1 MPVRF
6 KILAAVAAAI
16 SLLGPAAV
24 AAQEMQPSGST
35 EQREAIAALSF
46 MDGEWRGQAVSY
58 GPGGV
63 RTELVQTERVGPFL
77 GGSVRIVEGRG
88 YDATGETAFNAL
100 GVISWNDAED
110 RYQFAAWANGRLGD
124 YRFERTETGFIWE
137 MPAGPGAT
145 ILYTAT
151 VQDGVWHE
159 VGDYIREGG
168 QPMRFFE
175 MTLNRVGDS
184 DWPAGGA
191 VSPQ

>member
-6 KILAAVAAAI
+6 RTLAAVAAAI
-16 SLLGPAAV
+16 FVLGPAAA
-24 AAQEMQPSGST
+24 AAQEMQPAGSA

-63 RTELVQTERVGPFL
+63 RAELVQTERVGPFL
-77 GGSVRIVEGRG
+77 GGSVRVVEGRG
-88 YDATGETAFNAL
+88 YGAAGETVFNAL
-100 GVISWNDAED
+100 GVISWNDTED
-110 RYQFAAWANGRLGD
+110 RYQFAAWANGRQGD

-137 MPAGPGAT
+137 MPVGPDAN

-159 VGDYIREGG
+159 VGDYIRDGG
-168 QPMRFFE
+168 EPMRFFE

-184 DWPAGGA
+184 DWPAGGS